1 MRALV
6 TGSAGH
12 LGEALALT
20 LRARGDEVVGLD
32 RLPSAQTTQLGSIL
46 DRDLVDRFVHGVGV
60 VFHTATLHK
69 PHVASHERQAFIDTN
84 ITGTLTL
91 LEAAAQAGVHA
102 FIFTSTTSV
111 FGDALTPSPGEPA
124 VWVSEAL
131 PPAPRNIYGV
141 TKLAAEGICRL
152 TRQDGGLDC
161 VILRTSRFFPEVD
174 DDPAVSGAFAAE
186 NVKLNE
192 FLYRR
197 ADIEDV
203 VSAHLAAADRAGD
216 VGPGPY
222 IVSAT
227 TPFTQGDLA
236 DLARDAS
243 SVVAR
248 TAPDFQA
255 VYDRLGWSMFPQIGR
270 VYVNDKA
277 RSELGWSPKH
287 SFQTMLERVAAGGE
301 PMSEL
306 ATAIGAKG
314 YANDSVIA
322 E

>member
-20 LRARGDEVVGLD
+20 LKARGDEVVGLD
-32 RLPSAQTTQLGSIL
+32 RLPSPQTTQLGSIL
-46 DRDLVDRFVHGVGV
+46 DRQLVERCARGADV
-60 VFHTATLHK
+60 VFHAATLHK
-69 PHVASHERQAFIDTN
+69 PHVASHGRQEFIDTN
-84 ITGTLTL
+84 ITGTLAL
-91 LEAAAQAGVHA
+91 LEAAAQAGVRA

-111 FGDALTPSPGEPA
+111 FGDAMTPSPGGPA
-124 VWVSEAL
+124 VWVTEAL

-152 TRQDGGLDC
+152 ARRDGALNC

-174 DDPAVSGAFAAE
+174 DDLEIRAAFAPG

-203 VSAHLAAADRAGD
+203 VSAHLAGAERAGE

-227 TPFTQGDLA
+227 TPFGRDDLA
-236 DLARDAS
+236 DLARDAP

-248 TAPDFQA
+248 AAPASQA
-255 VYDRLGWSMFPQIGR
+255 VYARLGWRMFPQIGR
-270 VYVNDKA
+270 VYVNAAA
-277 RSELGWSPKH
+277 RADLGWTPKH
-287 SFQTMLERVAAGGE
+287 SFQSMLERVAAGGP

-314 YANDSVIA
+314 YANDSVMA